1 MTFSDERMKLRGRL
15 AEAEQKKKDLEI
27 RHLALR
33 RTIRAEMD
41 LYGDPLDMNVLE
53 AADQMK
59 LLLDTHREYSE
70 VTALVERLRK
80 DLGE

>member
-1 MTFSDERMKLRGRL
+1 
-15 AEAEQKKKDLEI
+15 
-27 RHLALR
+27 
-33 RTIRAEMD
+33 MD

>member
-1 MTFSDERMKLRGRL
+1 MNYNEERLQLRGRL
-15 AEAEQKKKDLEI
+15 TEAEQKKKDLEI

-41 LYGDPLDMNVLE
+41 LYGDPLDTNVLE

-59 LLLDTHREYSE
+59 LLLDTHREYAE
-70 VTALVERLRK
+70 VTALVERLKK